1 MEAAA
6 PSSSPVFT
14 ERQREIVELL
24 AAGCSNEEIAERL
37 SISPRTVK
45 AHCDSL
51 RVKLGVNRRR
61 QIPIAYRIHTGDDPL
76 QKSLGAA
83 WADNEG

>member
-1 MEAAA
+1 M
-6 PSSSPVFT
+6 FT
-14 ERQREIVELL
+14 ERQRQIVELL

-37 SISPRTVK
+37 SISPRTAK

-51 RVKLGVNRRR
+51 RVKLGVSRRR

-76 QKSLGAA
+76 EKGLGAA

>member
-6 PSSSPVFT
+6 PSSPLFT
-14 ERQREIVELL
+14 DRQREIVELL
-24 AAGCSNEEIAERL
+24 AAGCSNGEIAERL

-45 AHCDSL
+45 SHCDSL

-76 QKSLGAA
+76 SKSLGAA